1 MMEYFRIAYW
11 VGFASGMLLAL
22 LAFRLHSIVNG
33 RRAKAAFYSGKST
46 MNLSI
51 KHLL

>member
-1 MMEYFRIAYW
+1 MEYFRIAYW

-22 LAFRLHSIVNG
+22 LAFRLHSTISN
-33 RRAKAAFYSGKST
+33 RRATAIFYSGKST